1 MLKKNKHLFKDIY
14 TNDFILYYSRKVK
27 SQTLSTFKYNF
38 SRHILSYFSNM
49 YIEDIKEKDIIQW
62 QDKVLKNNYCN
73 NHNKNL
79 YGMLK
84 RFFDYCTKHYNFD
97 DSILLEVGGFKNKVE
112 KKRKDFYTLKEF
124 KLFISC
130 MTNEVYKQFFNF
142 MFFTGT
148 RPGEA
153 MALRFSDLV
162 NDTISINKTISEHGK
177 REIGTPKT
185 SSSYREII
193 IDKKLHNDL
202 LKLKNRY
209 INQYNDTTFDYFIF
223 GGKKPLSPTTI
234 NRYKE
239 DACKKANLRPITL
252 HQFRHSH
259 ATLLL
264 NKGLSIHVISER
276 LGHSKVSTTYDV
288 YTHADFSQEKRVYD
302 TLNSMRFNF
311 FRPSQVFKKIFSI
324 LKH

>member
-1 MLKKNKHLFKDIY
+1 MLNKNKHLFKDIY

-27 SQTLSTFKYNF
+27 KQTLTTFEYNF
-38 SRHILSYFSNM
+38 SKHILSYFSDM
-49 YIEDIKEKDIIQW
+49 YIEDITQKDIIKW
-62 QDKVLKNNYCN
+62 QDKVLENNYCN

-84 RFFDYCTKHYNFD
+84 RFLDYCSTHYDFD
-97 DSILLEVGGFKNKVE
+97 SSILLEVGGFKNKVE
-112 KKRKDFYTLKEF
+112 KKKKDFYTLKEF
-124 KLFISC
+124 NLFIPHI
-130 MTNEVYKQFFNF
+130 TNEIYKQFFNL

-193 IDKKLHNDL
+193 IDKKLHKDL
-202 LKLKNRY
+202 LNLKNIY
-209 INQYNDTTFDYFIF
+209 IDKYNDSTFDYYIF
-223 GGKKPLSPTTI
+223 GGIKPLSPTTI
-234 NRYKE
+234 NRYKNN
-239 DACKKANLRPITL
+239 ACKEANLRPITL

-288 YTHADFSQEKRVYD
+288 YTHADPTQEKRVYD

-311 FRPSQVFKKIFSI
+311 LKPTEVLKKIFSI